1 METPMNFEDYD
12 WDRLLGLG
20 YTEKAT
26 GDLKEACWK
35 GYTAVGMKT
44 KNGRKVPNCVP
55 VKKKKDT
62 ADHGEGDIATAEMTP
77 NYLPKEPIPGG
88 GDQKNPEMGEQKIRM
103 PRMEEIKK
111 ANANNGQL
119 AMAAAPN
126 YAETED
132 FNDAFHSDEPNARM
146 IITQLRVMREKIDI
160 MLGMMYPDDNF
171 EPWVATKIANA
182 GVGVASV
189 ADYLRFGGET

>member
-1 METPMNFEDYD
+1 MIEDYD
-12 WDRLLGLG
+12 WDRLDGLG
-20 YTEKAT
+20 FAEKAKE
-26 GDLKEACWK
+26 GLKSACWK
-35 GYTAVGMKT
+35 GYEAVGMKN

-55 VKKKKDT
+55 VKKD
-62 ADHGEGDIATAEMTP
+62 AEHGEGDIATAEMTP
-77 NYLPKEPIPGG
+77 NFLPKEPGA
-88 GDQKNPEMGEQKIRM
+88 GDEKNPQMGEQKIRM
-103 PRMEEIKK
+103 PRMEEITK
-111 ANANNGQL
+111 ASNNNGQL

-132 FNDAFHSDEPNARM
+132 FSDRFHSDEPNARM

-160 MLGMMYPDDNF
+160 MLGMLYPDDNF

-182 GVGVASV
+182 GVGIASV